1 MEAEQKIFSNNGN
14 YIPCKKINDYFL
26 EDEHNKRTK
35 KNIITV
41 CHINNILPFILH
53 PIYENHIILDY
64 RYLKHIIT
72 PTTFVV
78 ITNYLTQ
85 SISNMLKTYPQV
97 IFHIYLKNLTLLDVD
112 KYYQYI
118 TQFAQILSNAFS
130 NKLQICYIYETSFIF
145 SQILKIVS
153 PFIDKETHSKIVLVK
168 S

>member
-14 YIPCKKINDYFL
+14 YIPCKKINNYFL

-35 KNIITV
+35 KNIITIIP
-41 CHINNILPFILH
+41 INNLLPFIIN
-53 PIYENHIILDY
+53 PIYDNHIILDY

-85 SISNMLKTYPQV
+85 SISNILKTYPQI

-112 KYYQYI
+112 KYYKYI
-118 TQFAQILSNAFS
+118 NQFAEILANAFS
-130 NKLQICYIYETSFIF
+130 NKLDICYIYETSFIF
-145 SQILKIVS
+145 SQIFKIIS
-153 PFIDKETHSKIVLVK
+153 PFMNKETHSKIVLIK